1 MPFSTMEIL
10 YMFHPSPV
18 YTIVAHGVY
27 YLNELGVRAVL
38 SINLFFQCFDL
49 ISLIED
55 RTKQGILP
63 L

>member
-1 MPFSTMEIL
+1 MPSHQF
-10 YMFHPSPV
+10 
-18 YTIVAHGVY
+18 TIVAHGVY

-49 ISLIED
+49 ISLIKD
-55 RTKQGILP
+55 RTKQGVLP